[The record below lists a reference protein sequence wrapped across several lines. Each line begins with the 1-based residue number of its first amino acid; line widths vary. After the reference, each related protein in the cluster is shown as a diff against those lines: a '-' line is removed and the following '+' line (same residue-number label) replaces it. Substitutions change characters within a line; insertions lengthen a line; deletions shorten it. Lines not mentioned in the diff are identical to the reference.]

1 MLVDPRVK
9 TKGSVMKVIFNRQKR
24 KMRVLYRNMIR
35 IADAHRITVPQV
47 ALAFCVNKGIVP
59 VCGCRKPKQ
68 VKELAEATFENE
80 KDGFYGTYY
89 ENPKGA
95 DCAVIGL
102 FGDDPNDY
110 MAKCGA
116 KWLHRKGVNVL
127 CTSPGKKNYSHVNYP
142 LERIETAIKWL
153 QNHGNRKI
161 GIMGISTTGMDALVA
176 ASYFP
181 DITLTVSFT
190 GSDFVWQ
197 GFEQGKKDGCKEWP
211 VPNASTLSWKGEP
224 LAYMPFVYEH
234 PEYWKKI
241 EEETKGSGDIERS
254 TCLFIDS
261 EKARE
266 HTEEE
271 MIKVEN
277 IKGKLILVGADDD
290 SFWEAGK
297 YIRRMDQRLKERPHT
312 CEYETLIYE
321 HGTHFVLPESMLRI
335 ALPIGVKFVLKFVFR
350 AAKEYPDE
358 CEAARK
364 DIDKK
369 VSAALKEWIR

>member
-1 MLVDPRVK
+1 
-9 TKGSVMKVIFNRQKR
+9 
-24 KMRVLYRNMIR
+24 
-35 IADAHRITVPQV
+35 
-47 ALAFCVNKGIVP
+47 
-59 VCGCRKPKQ
+59 
-68 VKELAEATFENE
+68 
-80 KDGFYGTYY
+80 
-89 ENPKGA
+89 
-95 DCAVIGL
+95 
-102 FGDDPNDY
+102 

-116 KWLHRKGVNVL
+116 KWLHKNGVNVL
-127 CTSPGKKNYSHVNYP
+127 CTSPGRKNYSHVNYP

-234 PEYWKKI
+234 PEYWKKV
-241 EEETKGSGDIERS
+241 EEETEGSGDIERS

-271 MIKVEN
+271 MVKVEN

-312 CEYETLIYE
+312 CEYETLVYE